1 ICLTDAGSE
10 KPFLSLMTDTIADL
24 HLAAFGCGT
33 QCFPF
38 YTYDEDGTNR
48 RENIPLSALVRFQSH
63 YGDERITKWDIFHYV
78 YALLHHPG
86 YRERFAANL
95 KRELPRIPFAP
106 DFRAFAKAGK
116 KLADL
121 HIGYETAA
129 EYPLTRTV

>member
-1 ICLTDAGSE
+1 MGAG
-10 KPFLSLMTDTIADL
+10 
-24 HLAAFGCGT
+24 LAACGDGGRRWEGRAGNRRGTCDVAGGFGSPT

-48 RENIPLSALVRFQSH
+48 RENISLLTLVRFQSH
-63 YGDERITKWDIFHYV
+63 YGDDKITRWDIFYYV

-106 DFRAFAKAGK
+106 DFRVFAKAGK
-116 KLADL
+116 RLA
-121 HIGYETAA
+121 AA
-129 EYPLTRTV
+129 TSI